1 MTCLLLVGRSGKG
14 YVGSPPHAPS
24 TRDFVMDAPAPTFPD
39 SPPPP
44 ERRRFLARLSVALS
58 GAVGAVLGLPVLGF
72 LVAPLTRKEPRVW
85 RPVGRVDDFAIGETV
100 NVRFEDASALPW
112 SGVTARTA
120 AWLRREDETRFTAYS
135 VHCTHLGCPV
145 RWMAEAQLFL
155 CPCHGGV
162 YYADGTVSAGP
173 PPKPLPTY
181 PVRVRGGQVEIQTS
195 PIPIA

>member
-1 MTCLLLVGRSGKG
+1 
-14 YVGSPPHAPS
+14 
-24 TRDFVMDAPAPTFPD
+24 MDAPAPALPD
-39 SPPPP
+39 SPPPS
-44 ERRRFLARLSVALS
+44 ERRRFLGRLSLAIS
-58 GAVGAVLGLPVLGF
+58 GAVGALLGLPVLAF

-85 RPVGRVDDFAIGETV
+85 RRVGRVDDFAVGETV

-120 AWLRREDETRFTAYS
+120 AWLHREDETRFTAFS

-162 YYADGTVSAGP
+162 YYADGSVSAGP

-181 PVRVRGGQVEIQTS
+181 PVRVHRGQVEIQTS

>member
-1 MTCLLLVGRSGKG
+1 
-14 YVGSPPHAPS
+14 
-24 TRDFVMDAPAPTFPD
+24 MDAPAASLPD

-44 ERRRFLARLSVALS
+44 DRRRFLTRLSVALS
-58 GAVGAVLGLPVLGF
+58 AAMGALLGLPVIGF
-72 LVAPLTRKEPRVW
+72 LLAPLTRKEPRVW
-85 RPVGRVDDFAIGETV
+85 RGVGRVSDFRVGETV
-100 NVRFEDASALPW
+100 SVRFEDASALPW

-120 AWLRREDETRFTAYS
+120 AWLRREDETHFTAYT

-181 PVRVRGGQVEIQTS
+181 PVRVRDGQVEIQTS

>member
-1 MTCLLLVGRSGKG
+1 
-14 YVGSPPHAPS
+14 
-24 TRDFVMDAPAPTFPD
+24 MDDPTLPD
-39 SPPPP
+39 SPPPD
-44 ERRRFLARLSVALS
+44 RRRFLTRVSIALS
-58 GAVGAVLGLPVLGF
+58 AAVGALLGLPVVGF
-72 LVAPLTRKEPRVW
+72 LFAPLTRKEPRVW
-85 RPVGRVDDFAIGETV
+85 RAVGRVDDFAVGETV
-100 NVRFEDASALPW
+100 SVRFEDASALPW

-120 AWLRREDETRFTAYS
+120 AWLRREDQTRFTAYS

-195 PIPIA
+195 PIPIG